1 MASKSTLQGR
11 VTGQRSNSKG
21 LLLDSPGFTSPDLRS
36 LTVAFFFHPGMVWG
50 GSILGAGGGILESTL
65 NHNSFY

>member
-36 LTVAFFFHPGMVWG
+36 PTGFFHPGMVCSG
-50 GSILGAGGGILESTL
+50 PILGAEGSILKDIL
-65 NHNSFY
+65 NHNLFY